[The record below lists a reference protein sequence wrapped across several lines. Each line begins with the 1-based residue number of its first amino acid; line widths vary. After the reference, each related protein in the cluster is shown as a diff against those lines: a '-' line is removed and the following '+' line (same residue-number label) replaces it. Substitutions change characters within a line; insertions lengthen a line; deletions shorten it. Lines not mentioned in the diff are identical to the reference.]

1 MLSPTDV
8 SIAVSTQSELNLDRT
23 QHVKITLTPINLSQD
38 YKDIE
43 LLYTLLQRYQRTIE
57 PSMAVFVDRIEAKI
71 NEVRE
76 KLKQDMQEAVEGAL

>member
-1 MLSPTDV
+1 MLSPTDI

-23 QHVKITLTPINLSQD
+23 QHVKITLKPINLSQD

-57 PSMAVFVDRIEAKI
+57 PSMAIFVDKIEEKI
-71 NEVRE
+71 NEMRE
-76 KLKQDMQEAVEGAL
+76 KLKKNL